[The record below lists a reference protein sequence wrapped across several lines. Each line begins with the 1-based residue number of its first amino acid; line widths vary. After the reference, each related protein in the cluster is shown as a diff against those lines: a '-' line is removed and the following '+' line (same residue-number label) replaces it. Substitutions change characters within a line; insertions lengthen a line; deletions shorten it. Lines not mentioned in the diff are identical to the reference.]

1 MFYKNSLV
9 LSKNGL
15 VFVKDV
21 NIGDEIYSDNAYV
34 TVKSIEKC
42 VNKLVELKNDY
53 LVTSKFTEDQQ
64 FLTRIDKKI
73 VNKSLTELNVGDIV
87 SMYIGNGFNCSEIS
101 LIDFPYGREFNEKQS
116 NHFNHS
122 VIFPKTI
129 TTDMAYFM
137 GYCYGDGY
145 VDKTSDGN
153 VAGVS
158 LSCSNDYD
166 EIKTILKNIIK
177 NTFNAPPCVK
187 KGDGDLEIVSMH
199 SRKIMENFWKNNI
212 LKQKAGSL
220 IFPEKILKSSTHIQ
234 GSFISGLFDA
244 DGCFQKTKKSYRITI
259 IDKEFLEI
267 IQKIFLSNGIV
278 SRLSVEDRSKKG
290 WNDLWR
296 LSIIGKESI
305 VRFKKMCKDSY
316 KANYSE
322 MLNKI
327 DHVTTIYTSKDLK
340 LKYYNYSFLNE
351 VDLISYKSINE
362 LKYIYKDVD
371 ENLPMIIKS
380 FIKTKNDC
388 GVDDCYSFDVDC
400 KGIWVDGYY
409 ALV

>member
-15 VFVKDV
+15 VFVKDLNV
-21 NIGDEIYSDNAYV
+21 GDEIYCDNGYV
-34 TVKSIEKC
+34 VIKSIEKHFDR
-42 VNKLVELKNDY
+42 LVELKNDY

-64 FLTRIDKKI
+64 FLTREDKKI
-73 VNKSLTELNVGDIV
+73 INKSLLDLNVDDIV
-87 SMYIGNGFNCSEIS
+87 SMYIGNGFDCSEIL
-101 LIDFPYGREFNEKQS
+101 LIDFPYGKEFNEHQS
-116 NHFNHS
+116 NAYNHS
-122 VIFPKTI
+122 TIFPKTI
-129 TTDMAYFM
+129 TNDMSYFM

-145 VDKTSDGN
+145 VDKNKDGN

-166 EIKTILKNIIK
+166 EIKTKLKNIIT
-177 NTFNAPPCVK
+177 NTFNARPCVK
-187 KGDGDLEIVSMH
+187 KGDGDLEIVAMH
-199 SRKIMENFWKNNI
+199 SRKNMENFLKNDI
-212 LKQKAGSL
+212 LKQKAGNL

-305 VRFKKMCKDSY
+305 VRFRKMCKDSY
-316 KANYSE
+316 KANCSE
-322 MLNKI
+322 TLNKI
-327 DHVTTIYTSKDLK
+327 DHVTTIYTSKDLN
-340 LKYYNYSFLNE
+340 LKYYKYSFLND

-362 LKYIYKDVD
+362 LKYVYKDVD
-371 ENLPMIIKS
+371 ENLPMVIKS
-380 FIKTKNDC
+380 YIKSKNEC
-388 GVDDCYSFDVDC
+388 GFDECFSIDVDC

-409 ALV
+409 ALI